1 MRYLLFSMTMIT
13 CLFSEEVV
21 VHLQTDVE
29 GTSNI
34 YLAGIRPLET
44 SYEQAINDTLRA
56 DLGMY
61 EKAKVLE
68 INESMQF
75 YAHNSDPAVAFQTAT
90 WRSLNT
96 KFVVVPKIENQILN
110 IQIFDVSTATLKT
123 LTPIPLTQNISKDLH
138 KIHRASDLI
147 CKIAFGRG
155 GIASKRI
162 LYSYQAKSVSDENE
176 PWRSEIWE
184 MDYDGRNQKQITGEE
199 SYCITP
205 AFIPNPNHPE
215 NYSFVYVTYK
225 QGPPRIYISSRNR
238 LKGVP
243 LIPLRGNQ
251 LLPALSLSQDKIAFI
266 SDASGRAD
274 LFIQPYHPE
283 KGAIGKPF
291 QLYSFPSSV
300 QASPSFH
307 PDGSKLAFV
316 SDKNGSPKIY
326 ILDAIIPSDGSL
338 QNRKTPEPKL
348 LSKATQNSSSPSW
361 SPDGKKIAF
370 SAKTNGVGQIW
381 IYDIEQG
388 EEKQLTIG
396 LGDKENPSW
405 ANDSL
410 HLVYNTTS
418 PTHDIY
424 MINLNNPF
432 PVRLTEGPGIKHYP
446 VFEP

>member
-1 MRYLLFSMTMIT
+1 MRSFLFWLVLSHS
-13 CLFSEEVV
+13 LFGEEVV
-21 VHLQTDVE
+21 IPLQTDESKVI
-29 GTSNI
+29 NI
-34 YLAGIRPLET
+34 YLATIRPGET
-44 SYEQAINDTLRA
+44 PYEEAVYKTLKT
-56 DLGMY
+56 DLSFH
-61 EKAKVLE
+61 EKGVILD

-75 YAHNSDPAVAFQTAT
+75 YAHHFDPKVAFQTAT

-96 KFVVVPKIENQILN
+96 KFVVVPKIEKNQL
-110 IQIFDVSTATLKT
+110 QVQVFDVNTASLKT
-123 LTPIPLTQNISKDLH
+123 LSPVPLTQNISKDLH
-138 KIHRASDLI
+138 KIHRVSDLI
-147 CKIAFGRG
+147 CKLVFETE

-162 LYSYQAKSVSDENE
+162 LYSYQKKVENGE
-176 PWRSEIWE
+176 NDPWQSEIWE
-184 MDYDGRNQKQITGEE
+184 MDYDGRNQKQITQED

-205 AFIPNPNHPE
+205 TFIPNPHHPE
-215 NYSFVYVTYK
+215 NYSFLYVTYK

-251 LLPALSLSQDKIAFI
+251 LLPTLSLKQDKVAFI

-300 QASPSFH
+300 QASPSFN

-316 SDKNGSPKIY
+316 SDKNGTPKTY
-326 ILDAIIPSDGSL
+326 IIDAHDTF

-348 LSKATQNSSSPSW
+348 LSKTTHDSTSPSW

-370 SAKTNGVGQIW
+370 SSKTNGIRQIW
-381 IYDIEQG
+381 IYDIEKG
-388 EEKQLTIG
+388 EEKQLTTG
-396 LGDKENPSW
+396 SGDKENPSW
-405 ANDSL
+405 AKDSI
-410 HLVYNTTS
+410 HMVYNTTS
-418 PTHDIY
+418 PTHDIF
-424 MINLNNPF
+424 MISLNNPH

>member
-1 MRYLLFSMTMIT
+1 MMRQLLFCFALMGHLVSDEI
-13 CLFSEEVV
+13 V
-21 VHLQTDVE
+21 VHLQTDE
-29 GTSNI
+29 GLTSNI
-34 YLAGIRPLET
+34 YLAAMRPLDS
-44 SYEQAINDTLRA
+44 SYEQAVNDTLRA
-56 DLGMY
+56 DLATCQ
-61 EKAKVLE
+61 KAKLLD
-68 INESMQF
+68 INESSQF
-75 YAHNSDPAVAFQTAT
+75 YAHNHDPAIAFQSAT

-96 KFVVVPKIENQILN
+96 KFVIVPKIEKETLH
-110 IQIFDVSTATLKT
+110 IQIFDVNTATLKT
-123 LTPIPLTQNISKDLH
+123 LTPIQLTKNISKDLY
-138 KIHRASDLI
+138 KIHKASDLI
-147 CKIAFGRG
+147 CKIAFGTT

-162 LYSYQAKSVSDENE
+162 LYSCQMKEENE
-176 PWRSEIWE
+176 NSDSWRSEIWE
-184 MDYDGRNQKQITGEE
+184 MDYDGKNQKQITQED

-205 AFIPNPNHPE
+205 AFVPNPNHPE
-215 NYSFVYVTYK
+215 NYSFLYVTYK

-251 LLPALSLSQDKIAFI
+251 LLPAMSLKQDKLAFI

-307 PDGSKLAFV
+307 PDGTKIAFV
-316 SDKNGSPKIY
+316 SDKNGTPKIY
-326 ILDAIIPSDGSL
+326 VIETESSF

-348 LSKATQNSSSPSW
+348 LSKATHDSTSPSW

-370 SAKTNGVGQIW
+370 SAKTNGVRQIW
-381 IYDIEQG
+381 IYDIEKG
-388 EEKQLTIG
+388 EEKQLTTG

-405 ANDSL
+405 APDSI
-410 HLVYNTTS
+410 HIVYNTTS

-424 MINLNNPF
+424 MISLNNPNSK
-432 PVRLTEGPGIKHYP
+432 RLTQGPGIKHYP

>member
-1 MRYLLFSMTMIT
+1 MISSLFSD
-13 CLFSEEVV
+13 EVV
-21 VHLQTDVE
+21 VHLPTDAG

-44 SYEQAINDTLRA
+44 SYEQAVNDTLRA
-56 DLGMY
+56 DLGMF
-61 EKAKVLE
+61 EKSKLLD
-68 INESMQF
+68 IDESMQF
-75 YAHNSDPAVAFQTAT
+75 YAHNPDSAIAFQTAT
-90 WRSLNT
+90 WKGLNT
-96 KFVVVPKIENQILN
+96 KFVVVPKIEKQALC
-110 IQIFDVSTATLKT
+110 IQVFDVNTATLKT
-123 LTPIPLTQNISKDLH
+123 LTPIPLTQNLTKDLH
-138 KIHRASDLI
+138 KIHKAADLI
-147 CKIAFGRG
+147 CKIAFGTS

-162 LYSYQAKSVSDENE
+162 LYSCQPKREADDNDN
-176 PWRSEIWE
+176 WRSEIWE
-184 MDYDGRNQKQITGEE
+184 MDYDGRNQKQITQEE

-215 NYSFVYVTYK
+215 NYSFLYVTYK

-251 LLPALSLSQDKIAFI
+251 LLPTLSLAQDKIAFI

-274 LFIQPYHPE
+274 LFIQPYHHE

-291 QLYSFPSSV
+291 QLYSFQGSV

-307 PDGSKLAFV
+307 PDGSKIAFV

-326 ILDAIIPSDGSL
+326 IIDAHDSL
-338 QNRKTPEPKL
+338 QNRKSPEPKL
-348 LSKATQNSSSPSW
+348 LSKKTNDSTSPSW

-370 SAKTNGVGQIW
+370 SSKTNGTQQIW
-381 IYDIEQG
+381 IYDIEKE
-388 EEKQLTIG
+388 EEKQLTTG

-424 MINLNNPF
+424 MISLNNPN

>member
-1 MRYLLFSMTMIT
+1 MRSFLFCLLLNSALFSD
-13 CLFSEEVV
+13 EVV
-21 VHLQTDVE
+21 IPLQTDE
-29 GTSNI
+29 SKTLNI
-34 YLAGIRPLET
+34 YLATIRPGET
-44 SYEQAINDTLRA
+44 IYEKEIYDTLKT
-56 DLGMY
+56 DLSFG
-61 EKAKVLE
+61 KNGVILD

-75 YAHNSDPAVAFQTAT
+75 YAHHPDPKVAFQTAT
-90 WRSLNT
+90 WRNLDT
-96 KFVVVPKIENQILN
+96 KFVIIPRVEKSELHISV
-110 IQIFDVSTATLKT
+110 FDVRSATLKT
-123 LTPIPLTQNISKDLH
+123 LSPIPLTHNIAKDSH

-147 CKIAFGRG
+147 SKIVFNKE

-162 LYSYQAKSVSDENE
+162 LYSFQKKGEQTEND
-176 PWRSEIWE
+176 PWQSEIWE
-184 MDYDGRNQKQITGEE
+184 MDYDGKNQRQITQEE
-199 SYCITP
+199 SYSITP
-205 AFIPNPNHPE
+205 TFIPNPHHPE
-215 NYSFVYVTYK
+215 NYSFLYVTYK

-251 LLPALSLSQDKIAFI
+251 LLPALSLKQDKVAFI

-316 SDKNGSPKIY
+316 SDKNGTPKIY
-326 ILDAIIPSDGSL
+326 IIDAHDSF

-348 LSKATQNSSSPSW
+348 LSKATHDSTSPNW

-370 SAKTNGVGQIW
+370 SSKTNGIRQIW
-381 IYDIEQG
+381 IYDIEKG
-388 EEKQLTIG
+388 EEKQLTTG
-396 LGDKENPSW
+396 PGDKENPSF
-405 ANDSL
+405 AKDSI
-410 HLVYNTTS
+410 HMVYNTTS

-424 MINLNNPF
+424 IISLDNPH
-432 PVRLTEGPGIKHYP
+432 PKRLTEGPGIKHYP